1 LESISLLENT
11 LLPTQQKMQE
21 LLEFYNSLEKAKLEE
36 VISSLNEYIE
46 YEFLLLDEQMTY
58 FQTLAKAMY
67 YNKGSLE

>member
-1 LESISLLENT
+1 
-11 LLPTQQKMQE
+11 MQE